1 MLLMVASDRVSAF
14 DVVLPKP
21 VPRKGEVLTQITAW
35 WLAKLEGKLDHH
47 LVSVTPEEFT
57 FVKYDAGEI
66 ATIVAELAAQGLLS
80 DRRFAE
86 AYVRGRFERG
96 FGPQRIQSELRERG
110 VATDLVAE
118 TLAELSGTWVDSAR
132 LQRNK
137 RFGAGL
143 PEDARERARQMRFL
157 QQRGFTGDQI
167 RAVFRL

>member
-1 MLLMVASDRVSAF
+1 VKSWNPPPLPEGDDANRDYQKSCATALRLLARREHSELELRH
-14 DVVLPKP
+14 K
-21 VPRKGEVLTQITAW
+21 
-35 WLAKLEGKLDHH
+35 LAGRRFGDELIDT
-47 LVSVTPEEFT
+47 V
-57 FVKYDAGEI
+57 
-66 ATIVAELAAQGLLS
+66 VAELAAQGLLS

>member
-1 MLLMVASDRVSAF
+1 MKSSNPPPLPEGDANQDYRKSCATALRLLARREHSELELRH
-14 DVVLPKP
+14 K
-21 VPRKGEVLTQITAW
+21 
-35 WLAKLEGKLDHH
+35 LAGRQ
-47 LVSVTPEEFT
+47 FG
-57 FVKYDAGEI
+57 DALI
-66 ATIVAELAAQGLLS
+66 DTVVAELAAQGLVS

-110 VATDLVAE
+110 VATDLAAE
-118 TLAELSGTWVDSAR
+118 TLAELSGAWVDSAAR
-132 LQRNK
+132 QRNK

>member
-1 MLLMVASDRVSAF
+1 MKSWNPPPLPDGDANQDYQKSCATALRLLARREHSELELRH
-14 DVVLPKP
+14 K
-21 VPRKGEVLTQITAW
+21 
-35 WLAKLEGKLDHH
+35 LAGRQ
-47 LVSVTPEEFT
+47 FG
-57 FVKYDAGEI
+57 DALI
-66 ATIVAELAAQGLLS
+66 DTVVAELAAQGLVS

-110 VATDLVAE
+110 VATDLAGE
-118 TLAELSGTWVDSAR
+118 TLAELSGAWVDSAAR
-132 LQRNK
+132 QRNK